1 MSGKIENL
9 LKRANESTA
18 ADSSVT
24 SSTRLLATENEAESI
39 FFNLKKKLFRIEHW
53 NNESEITSFSLYSA
67 DGIVQPQ
74 KTAAAG
80 DYIKTTMPGSGK
92 DDWIKIVEII
102 ESPDE
107 FVLTVQPSRDPTD
120 ESDETTV
127 SHFFAAGSTNNFCLQ
142 KKGVKIN
149 FYVIGLDEKSNTE
162 NTGGILETVR
172 NFATANIGYFFG
184 IQKAQWQTFCDNF
197 IESQITTA
205 RGGGLICSP

>member
-24 SSTRLLATENEAESI
+24 SSTRVYATETEAESV
-39 FFNLKKKLFRIEHW
+39 FRQLSKKLFSIEQW
-53 NNESEITSFSLYSA
+53 NIESAITGFKLYDA
-67 DGIVQPQ
+67 DGIAQPQ
-74 KTAAAG
+74 KTAAVG
-80 DYIKTTMPGSGK
+80 DFIKTTMPGSGK
-92 DDWIKIVEII
+92 DDWIKIVEIT

-107 FVLTVQPSRDPTD
+107 LVLTVEPSRDPTD
-120 ESDETTV
+120 RSDDAIV

-142 KKGVKIN
+142 KKDAKIN

-162 NTGGILETVR
+162 DTGGIIETVR

-197 IESQITTA
+197 IEDALQPTGAQASRLQ
-205 RGGGLICSP
+205 